1 MDADVDRLGSSRTRS
16 SLADINNSNNFNNN
30 TPPINNTRRAR
41 PPTPSR
47 SNLSSASHTPPPT
60 SSSPSSQHGS
70 ISGSSGVN
78 GNGSVSNPNANGG
91 GSVLLSTQTQLA
103 SLRGALEAAR
113 LREEKHKTEMER
125 VVKEVDVLRWEHAN
139 SRRGEI
145 EVGFLSFLR
154 FLTFLGAEFTFY
166 FYLILAHSLRTPFK
180 LASSASCGALG
191 YCCSFY

>member
-1 MDADVDRLGSSRTRS
+1 MNADADRLGSSRTRS
-16 SLADINNSNNFNNN
+16 SVADINNSNNFNNI
-30 TPPINNTRRAR
+30 TPQLNNTRRAR

-70 ISGSSGVN
+70 ISGSSGI
-78 GNGSVSNPNANGG
+78 GTVSNPSANGG
-91 GSVLLSTQTQLA
+91 VLLSTQTQLA

-145 EVGFLSFLR
+145 EVGFSFLPS
-154 FLTFLGAEFTFY
+154 FSCFFGGW
-166 FYLILAHSLRTPFK
+166 SLP
-180 LASSASCGALG
+180 SISI
-191 YCCSFY
+191 